1 MRQVLVIEDHPLV
14 AEATA
19 ELLERRFGDVEV
31 VTASTASEALA
42 LVDEARKRWFRIF
55 LDLAVPGAFG
65 LSLAKQLV
73 ARQLASICCVVSA
86 YDRDDYVQ
94 QLRSWGFLGYVAKST
109 PVDALIARLGDVMRG
124 IGAFPSA
131 IPLAR
136 NSETRLTARQSEIL
150 EGIQEGL
157 SSKRIAMRMN
167 LAEGTVNNQVAAI
180 MQLLHAESRSHAVA
194 KAISLG
200 LLDAANSRSQVP

>member
-31 VTASTASEALA
+31 VTASTASEALE
-42 LVDEARKRWFRIF
+42 LVDEASRRWFRIF

-109 PVDALIARLGDVMRG
+109 PVDALIVPDDPGEWRG
-124 IGAFPSA
+124 
-131 IPLAR
+131 R
-136 NSETRLTARQSEIL
+136 R
-150 EGIQEGL
+150 
-157 SSKRIAMRMN
+157 
-167 LAEGTVNNQVAAI
+167 
-180 MQLLHAESRSHAVA
+180 
-194 KAISLG
+194 
-200 LLDAANSRSQVP
+200 